1 MRKSTYFFIEKN
13 IIAYRCSEM
22 WVNAEFDT
30 LREVI
35 MHRPGPEIEY
45 AMLAPKQ
52 FLFERPFRSREALKE
67 HEELE
72 LILKQNG
79 VRVSILRDLVIET
92 ADSDKIFRRALE
104 QKVGE
109 TVRYYGSMETASE
122 MKKELE
128 KNLCI
133 LDSST
138 LFNTLILEPS
148 IDIKKINQSDPGY
161 PTIYSNLPL
170 ANLYFMRD
178 QQAVSNNG
186 IIIGNMRMSQR
197 SRETELTEFIFS
209 NKFGK
214 DNLKTISGD
223 SKFEGGDYI
232 PVGDFGLIGIGPRT
246 NMAGALD
253 FMNSGISSHDEILI
267 LENPIYDFMTNS
279 DRGSMVNMHLDTYF
293 NIASDSVAIASV
305 RLCKRAKGTVF
316 QRTNAGGYEKG
327 NTTTLY
333 DYMKERHFEF
343 IDLNVS
349 EQISYSSNFL
359 TISNGKIVCIDSKLV
374 MAKLMENNFI
384 DNQVLNIV
392 HKEKDST
399 DYGNMFPNR
408 KVMENFGIDYITAD
422 LSELTGGYGG
432 AHCMT
437 SAIRRG

>member
-1 MRKSTYFFIEKN
+1 
-13 IIAYRCSEM
+13 M

-67 HEELE
+67 HEALE
-72 LILKQNG
+72 AILKENG
-79 VRVSILRDLVIET
+79 VKVSILKDLVINT
-92 ADSDKIFRRALE
+92 ADSDEIFRKALE

-109 TVRYYGSMETASE
+109 TVRYYGSIETASE

-128 KNLCI
+128 KNLGI

-148 IDIKKINQSDPGY
+148 LDIKKINQSDPGY

-178 QQAVSNNG
+178 QQAVSRNG

-197 SRETELTEFIFS
+197 ARETELTEFIFS
-209 NKFGK
+209 NKYGK
-214 DNLKTISGD
+214 NNIKKISGS

-232 PVGDFGLIGIGPRT
+232 PVGEFGLIGIGPRT
-246 NMAGALD
+246 NIAGAMD

-267 LENPIYDFMTNS
+267 LENPLYDFMTNG

-293 NIASDSVAIASV
+293 NIASDSVAIGSV
-305 RLCKRAKGTVF
+305 RLSKRAKGTVY
-316 QRTNAGGYEKG
+316 QRVSEGSYEEG
-327 NTTTLY
+327 RSTTLY
-333 DYMKERHFEF
+333 DYMKEKNFEF

-359 TISNGKIVCIDSKLV
+359 TLSNGKILCIDSKLV
-374 MAKLMENNFI
+374 LKKLLKNNFI
-384 DNQVLNIV
+384 DHQVLNIV
-392 HKEKDST
+392 KKEQSSSDS
-399 DYGNMFPNR
+399 GNMFPDG
-408 KVMENFGIDYITAD
+408 KIMENFGVDYITAD

-437 SAIRRG
+437 SSVRRG

>member
-1 MRKSTYFFIEKN
+1 
-13 IIAYRCSEM
+13 M

-35 MHRPGPEIEY
+35 MHKPGPEIEY

-67 HEELE
+67 HEALE
-72 LILKQNG
+72 SILRENG
-79 VRVSILRDLVIET
+79 VKVSILKDLVIDT
-92 ADSDKIFRRALE
+92 ADSDKAFRKALE

-109 TVRYYGSMETASE
+109 TVRYYGSMETASD
-122 MKKELE
+122 MKNELE
-128 KNLCI
+128 KNLSI

-148 IDIKKINQSDPGY
+148 LDIKKINQSDPGY

-178 QQAVSNNG
+178 QQAVSSNG

-197 SRETELTEFIFS
+197 ARETELTEFIFS
-209 NKFGK
+209 NKFGRNNIK
-214 DNLKTISGD
+214 KISGA

-232 PVGDFGLIGIGPRT
+232 PAGEFGLIGIGPRT
-246 NMAGALD
+246 NVAGAMD

-267 LENPIYDFMTNS
+267 LENPLYDFMTGS
-279 DRGSMVNMHLDTYF
+279 ERGSMVNMHLDTYF
-293 NIASDSVAIASV
+293 NIASDSVAIGSV
-305 RLCKRAKGTVF
+305 RLCKRARGTVY
-316 QRTNAGGYEKG
+316 QRVNTGNYENG
-327 NTTTLY
+327 RTTTLY
-333 DYMKERHFEF
+333 DYMREKHFEF
-343 IDLNVS
+343 IDLSVS

-359 TISNGKIVCIDSKLV
+359 TISNGKILCIDSKLV
-374 MAKLMENNFI
+374 MEKLIENNFI
-384 DNQVLNIV
+384 DKQVLDIIN
-392 HKEKDST
+392 KEQNSR
-399 DYGNMFPNR
+399 DYGNMFPN
-408 KVMENFGIDYITAD
+408 KVVMGNFGVDYITAD

-437 SAIRRG
+437 SSIRRG